1 MKKVYNA
8 PKVEKLDFAETACV
22 TETIL
27 SSTGEIESTVVTPT
41 PDAGNPG
48 NGNNGNHGNGKG
60 KGKGDN
66 GHQRG
71 CGKL

>member
-48 NGNNGNHGNGKG
+48 NG

-71 CGKL
+71 CGKR